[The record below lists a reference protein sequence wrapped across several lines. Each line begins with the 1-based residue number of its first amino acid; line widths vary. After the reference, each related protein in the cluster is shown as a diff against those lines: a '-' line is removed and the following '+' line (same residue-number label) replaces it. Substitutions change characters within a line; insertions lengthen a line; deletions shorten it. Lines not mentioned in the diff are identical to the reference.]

1 VKRLR
6 NSDCGI
12 QISTLAKTLI
22 IKSLNA
28 NWQSTV
34 GVYIFPF
41 GKKTTFAQATIQRML
56 SGKKIVIIG
65 GTSGIGL
72 SAAQAFQ
79 QQGAQ
84 VVALGHDKITS
95 IRAIEVLGRNAHVL
109 TGDATEEGQ
118 AEAAI
123 TKCIERFG
131 GFHGLY
137 HVAGGSGRR
146 FGDGPLHDLTLEG
159 WEKTFQLNLTSVMLS
174 NRAAVRQFLKQ
185 KAGGSILNMGSAL
198 AFSPAPQ
205 FFATHAYAAAK
216 AAIEGFT
223 KSIAAFY
230 APQNIR
236 ANVIAPGLT
245 ETPMAQRA
253 VQNDD
258 IMQYVRQRQ
267 PLDGGRAGQ
276 PHDLDGLASL
286 LLSDAASFITGQVI
300 AVDGGWKLGN

>member
-1 VKRLR
+1 
-6 NSDCGI
+6 
-12 QISTLAKTLI
+12 
-22 IKSLNA
+22 
-28 NWQSTV
+28 
-34 GVYIFPF
+34 
-41 GKKTTFAQATIQRML
+41 ML

-65 GTSGIGL
+65 GTSGLGL

-79 QQGAQ
+79 RQGAQ
-84 VVALGHDKITS
+84 VVALGHDKVTS
-95 IRAIEVLGRNAHVL
+95 IRALEVLGRNAHVL

-123 TKCIERFG
+123 AKCIERFG
-131 GFHGLY
+131 GFDGLY

-146 FGDGPLHDLTLEG
+146 FGDGPLHELTLEG
-159 WEKTFQLNLTSVMLS
+159 WDRTFQLNLTSVMLS
-174 NRAAVRQFLKQ
+174 NRAAVRQFLEQ
-185 KAGGSILNMGSAL
+185 KTGGALLNMGSAM

-205 FFATHAYAAAK
+205 FFSTHAYAASK

-230 APQNIR
+230 ASQNIR

-245 ETPMAQRA
+245 NTPMAQRA
-253 VQNDD
+253 VQNED

-276 PHDLDGLASL
+276 PHDLDGMASL

-300 AVDGGWKLGN
+300 AVDGGWRLGN

>member
-1 VKRLR
+1 
-6 NSDCGI
+6 
-12 QISTLAKTLI
+12 
-22 IKSLNA
+22 
-28 NWQSTV
+28 
-34 GVYIFPF
+34 
-41 GKKTTFAQATIQRML
+41 ML
-56 SGKKIVIIG
+56 TGKKIVIIG
-65 GTSGIGL
+65 GTTGIGL

-79 QQGAQ
+79 RQGAW
-84 VVALGHDKITS
+84 VVALGLDKVTS
-95 IRAIEVLGRNAHVL
+95 IRAMEVLGRNAHVL

-123 TKCIERFG
+123 AKSIERFG
-131 GFHGLY
+131 GFDGLY

-159 WEKTFQLNLTSVMLS
+159 WERTLQLNLTSVMLS
-174 NRAAVRQFLKQ
+174 NRAAVRQFLAQ
-185 KAGGSILNMGSAL
+185 NSGGALLNMGSVL

-205 FFATHAYAAAK
+205 FFSTHAYAAAK

-223 KSIAAFY
+223 KSIAAYY

-258 IMQYVRQRQ
+258 IMQYVRHRQ

-286 LLSDAASFITGQVI
+286 LLSDAAGFITGQVI

>member
-1 VKRLR
+1 MRPSGVF
-6 NSDCGI
+6 NSH
-12 QISTLAKTLI
+12 
-22 IKSLNA
+22 
-28 NWQSTV
+28 
-34 GVYIFPF
+34 F
-41 GKKTTFAQATIQRML
+41 GKKTTFVQLTNSNML

-65 GTSGIGL
+65 GTTGIGL
-72 SAAQAFQ
+72 SAAQDFQ
-79 QQGAQ
+79 RHGAS
-84 VVALGHDKITS
+84 VVAMGLDKVTS
-95 IRAIEVLGRNAHVL
+95 IRAMEVLGRNAHVL

-123 TKCIERFG
+123 AKCVERFG
-131 GFHGLY
+131 GFDGLY

-146 FGDGPLHDLTLEG
+146 FGDGPLHDLSLDG
-159 WEKTFQLNLTSVMLS
+159 WEKTLQLNLTSVMLS
-174 NRAAVRQFLKQ
+174 NRAAVRQFLAQ
-185 KAGGSILNMGSAL
+185 NNGGSLLNMGSAL

-205 FFATHAYAAAK
+205 FFATHAYTAAK

-223 KSIAAFY
+223 KSIAAYY

-253 VQNDD
+253 VQNDE

-267 PLDGGRAGQ
+267 PLDGGRAGH

-286 LLSDAASFITGQVI
+286 LLSDAAGFITGQVI

>member
-1 VKRLR
+1 
-6 NSDCGI
+6 
-12 QISTLAKTLI
+12 
-22 IKSLNA
+22 
-28 NWQSTV
+28 
-34 GVYIFPF
+34 
-41 GKKTTFAQATIQRML
+41 ML
-56 SGKKIVIIG
+56 TGKKIVIIG
-65 GTSGIGL
+65 GTTGIGL

-79 QQGAQ
+79 RHGAG
-84 VVALGHDKITS
+84 VVALGLDKVTS
-95 IRAIEVLGRNAHVL
+95 IRAMEVLGRNAHVL

-118 AEAAI
+118 AEVAI
-123 TKCIERFG
+123 AKCIERFG
-131 GFHGLY
+131 GFDGLY

-159 WEKTFQLNLTSVMLS
+159 WERTLQLNLTSVMLS
-174 NRAAVRQFLKQ
+174 NRAAVRQFLEQ
-185 KAGGSILNMGSAL
+185 KTGGALLNMGSAL

-205 FFATHAYAAAK
+205 FFSTHTYAAAK

-223 KSIAAFY
+223 KSIAAYY

-245 ETPMAQRA
+245 DTPMAQRA

-286 LLSDAASFITGQVI
+286 LLSDAAGFITGQVI

>member
-1 VKRLR
+1 
-6 NSDCGI
+6 
-12 QISTLAKTLI
+12 
-22 IKSLNA
+22 
-28 NWQSTV
+28 
-34 GVYIFPF
+34 
-41 GKKTTFAQATIQRML
+41 ML
-56 SGKKIVIIG
+56 TGKKIVIIG
-65 GTSGIGL
+65 GTTGIGL

-79 QQGAQ
+79 RQGAS
-84 VVALGHDKITS
+84 VVALGLDKVTS
-95 IRAIEVLGRNAHVL
+95 IRAMEVLGRNAHVL

-123 TKCIERFG
+123 AKCIERFG
-131 GFHGLY
+131 GFDGLY

-146 FGDGPLHDLTLEG
+146 FGDGPLHDLSLDGWDKTL
-159 WEKTFQLNLTSVMLS
+159 QLNLSSVMLS
-174 NRAAVRQFLKQ
+174 NRAAVRHFLAQ
-185 KAGGSILNMGSAL
+185 KTGGALLNMGSAL

-223 KSIAAFY
+223 KSIAAYY

-236 ANVIAPGLT
+236 ANVIAPALT

-286 LLSDAASFITGQVI
+286 LLSDSASFITGQVI

>member
-1 VKRLR
+1 ML
-6 NSDCGI
+6 
-12 QISTLAKTLI
+12 L
-22 IKSLNA
+22 
-28 NWQSTV
+28 
-34 GVYIFPF
+34 
-41 GKKTTFAQATIQRML
+41 GKN
-56 SGKKIVIIG
+56 IVIVG
-65 GTSGIGL
+65 GTSGMGL

-79 QQGAQ
+79 KQGAK
-84 VVALGHDKITS
+84 VVVLGIGKETS

-118 AEAAI
+118 TESAI
-123 TKCIERFG
+123 EKCLERFG
-131 GFHGLY
+131 PLHGLY

-159 WEKTFQLNLTSVMLS
+159 WERTLQLNLTSVMLS
-174 NRAAVRQFLKQ
+174 NRAAVRQFLQ
-185 KAGGSILNMGSAL
+185 QNSGGALLNMGSAL

-205 FFATHAYAAAK
+205 FFSTHAYTAAK

-245 ETPMAQRA
+245 DTPMAQRA

-258 IMQYVRQRQ
+258 IMQYVRHRQ
-267 PLDGGRAGQ
+267 PLDGGRAGS

-286 LLSDAASFITGQVI
+286 LLSDAANFITGQVV
-300 AVDGGWKLGN
+300 AVDGGWKLGGG

>member
-1 VKRLR
+1 
-6 NSDCGI
+6 
-12 QISTLAKTLI
+12 
-22 IKSLNA
+22 
-28 NWQSTV
+28 
-34 GVYIFPF
+34 
-41 GKKTTFAQATIQRML
+41 ML
-56 SGKKIVIIG
+56 SNKKIVIIG
-65 GTSGIGL
+65 GTTGIGL

-79 QQGAQ
+79 RQGAG
-84 VVALGHDKITS
+84 VVALGLDKVTS
-95 IRAIEVLGRNAHVL
+95 IRAMEVLGRNAHVL

-123 TKCIERFG
+123 AKCIERFG
-131 GFHGLY
+131 GFDGLY

-146 FGDGPLHDLTLEG
+146 FGDGPLHDLSLDS
-159 WEKTFQLNLTSVMLS
+159 WEKTLQLNLTSVMLS
-174 NRAAVRQFLKQ
+174 NRAAVRQFLAQ
-185 KAGGSILNMGSAL
+185 NSGGTLLNMGSAL

-205 FFATHAYAAAK
+205 FFSTHAYAAAK

-230 APQNIR
+230 ATQNIR

-253 VQNDD
+253 IQNDN

-276 PHDLDGLASL
+276 PHDLDGMASL
-286 LLSDAASFITGQVI
+286 LLSDAAGFITGQVI
-300 AVDGGWKLGN
+300 AVDGGWKLG

>member
-1 VKRLR
+1 
-6 NSDCGI
+6 
-12 QISTLAKTLI
+12 
-22 IKSLNA
+22 
-28 NWQSTV
+28 
-34 GVYIFPF
+34 
-41 GKKTTFAQATIQRML
+41 M
-56 SGKKIVIIG
+56 
-65 GTSGIGL
+65 
-72 SAAQAFQ
+72 
-79 QQGAQ
+79 
-84 VVALGHDKITS
+84 
-95 IRAIEVLGRNAHVL
+95 
-109 TGDATEEGQ
+109 
-118 AEAAI
+118 
-123 TKCIERFG
+123 
-131 GFHGLY
+131 
-137 HVAGGSGRR
+137 AGGSGRR
-146 FGDGPLHDLTLEG
+146 FGDAPLHELSLEG
-159 WEKTFQLNLTSVMLS
+159 WERTLQLNLTSVMLS
-174 NRAAVRQFLKQ
+174 NRAAVRQFLEQ
-185 KAGGSILNMGSAL
+185 KTGGALLNMGSAL

-286 LLSDAASFITGQVI
+286 MLSDAAGFITGQVI

>member
-1 VKRLR
+1 
-6 NSDCGI
+6 
-12 QISTLAKTLI
+12 
-22 IKSLNA
+22 
-28 NWQSTV
+28 
-34 GVYIFPF
+34 
-41 GKKTTFAQATIQRML
+41 ML
-56 SGKKIVIIG
+56 SNKNIVIIG
-65 GTSGIGL
+65 GTSGMGL
-72 SAAQAFQ
+72 SAALAFQ
-79 QQGAQ
+79 RAGANI
-84 VVALGHDKITS
+84 VALG
-95 IRAIEVLGRNAHVL
+95 LGEAAAGQAALELGPSATVL

-123 TKCIERFG
+123 AHCAERFG
-131 GFHGLY
+131 SLDGLY

-159 WEKTFQLNLTSVMLS
+159 WERTFQLNLSSVMLS
-174 NRAAVRQFLKQ
+174 NRAAVRQFLMQ
-185 KAGGSILNMGSAL
+185 KTGGALLNMGSAL

-223 KSIAAFY
+223 KSIAAYY

-236 ANVIAPGLT
+236 ANVIAPALT
-245 ETPMAQRA
+245 DTPMAQRA
-253 VQNDD
+253 VQNDA

-267 PLDGGRAGQ
+267 PLDGGRAGL